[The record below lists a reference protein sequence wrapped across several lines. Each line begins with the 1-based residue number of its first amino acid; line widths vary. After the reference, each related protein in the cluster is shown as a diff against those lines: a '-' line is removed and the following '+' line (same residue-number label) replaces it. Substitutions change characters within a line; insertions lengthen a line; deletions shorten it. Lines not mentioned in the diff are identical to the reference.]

1 MSSVTGTGN
10 SSNLGTSL
18 LGKAGGTQAMG
29 KDDFLKLLVTQLQN
43 QDPLNPSDPTEFT
56 AQLAQFSSLEQ
67 LFAVNDSLT
76 QLASSKTDMERL
88 SALSLL
94 GREVTADGGTFRL
107 GKEGAT
113 LGYRLEASA
122 KEVAVNVLDAAGKA
136 VASIPAKETGAG
148 EHFFEWDGKN
158 QYGEAVNPGEYS
170 LVVTATAG
178 KDKDGKAETVP
189 ASALV
194 RGTVTGVEM
203 SSSGS
208 VLVSTAGDFQ
218 LKDIVRVA
226 GG

>member
-1 MSSVTGTGN
+1 MSSVTGTSN
-10 SSNLGTSL
+10 SSSLGASL
-18 LGKAGGTQAMG
+18 LGKSGGTQAMG

-76 QLASSKTDMERL
+76 QMASSKGDMERL

-94 GREVTADGGTFRL
+94 GREVTAGGGTFRL
-107 GKEGAT
+107 GKEGTT

-122 KEVAVNVLDAAGKA
+122 QEVTVHVLDSAGRA

-148 EHFFEWDGKN
+148 EHFFPWDGKN

-178 KDKDGKAETVP
+178 KNSAGKEEVVP

-194 RGTVTGVEM
+194 RGTVTGVDL

-208 VLVSTAGDFQ
+208 VLVSTAGEFQ
-218 LKDIVRVA
+218 LKDVVRV